1 MSDEMKTTET
11 MADFEKELEASMEHM
26 NSCDDP
32 TWVTLQEYKDNNT
45 VLEVKVEGVVKS
57 GVVVYVEET
66 RGFIPASRLS
76 LGYVEDLNEYLGKKL
91 QVIIIEA
98 DEESKKLVLSA
109 REILKLKQQ
118 QEREEKMAA
127 VKVGSVLT
135 GTVESLQGYGAFIAL
150 ENGLSGLVHIS
161 QIALKRI
168 KSPKDVLSVG
178 EEVTVKVIG
187 INDGKISL
195 SIKAL
200 LEKEE
205 EVEEVVEEETYDLP
219 EAEEVTTSLGSL
231 FANLKL

>member
-1 MSDEMKTTET
+1 MSEEMKVTET
-11 MADFEKELEASMEHM
+11 MHDYEQELEASMEHM

-32 TWVTLQEYKDNNT
+32 TWVTLQEYKENQT
-45 VLEVKVEGVVKS
+45 VLEVKVEGIVKS
-57 GVVVYVEET
+57 GVIVYVEET

-76 LGYVEDLNEYLGKKL
+76 LHYVEDLNDFLGKKL
-91 QVIIIEA
+91 QVRIIEA

-109 REILKLKQQ
+109 RELLREAQQKEKEDKLS
-118 QEREEKMAA
+118 A
-127 VKVGSVLT
+127 VKVGDILT

-168 KSPKDVLSVG
+168 KSPAEVLSVG
-178 EEVTVKVIG
+178 DEVTVKVIA
-187 INDGKISL
+187 IKDGKLSL

-205 EVEEVVEEETYDLP
+205 DEEPEATDYDLP
-219 EAEEVTTSLGSL
+219 KSEEVTTSLGSL

>member
-1 MSDEMKTTET
+1 MTEETKVTET
-11 MADFEKELEASMEHM
+11 MSDYEQELEASMEHM

-32 TWVTLQEYKDNNT
+32 TWVTLQEYKDNQT
-45 VLEVKVEGVVKS
+45 VLEVKVEGIVKS
-57 GVVVYVEET
+57 GVIVYVEET

-76 LGYVEDLNEYLGKKL
+76 LNYVEDLNDFLGKKL
-91 QVIIIEA
+91 QVRIIEA

-109 REILKLKQQ
+109 RELLREAQQKEKEDKL
-118 QEREEKMAA
+118 AA
-127 VKVGSVLT
+127 IKVGDILT

-168 KSPKDVLSVG
+168 KSPAEVLSVG
-178 EEVTVKVIG
+178 DKVTVKVIA
-187 INDGKISL
+187 IKDGKLSL

-200 LEKEE
+200 LEKEDDE
-205 EVEEVVEEETYDLP
+205 EPEAIDYDLP
-219 EAEEVTTSLGSL
+219 KSEEVTTSLGSL

>member
-1 MSDEMKTTET
+1 MSEEMKTTET
-11 MADFEKELEASMEHM
+11 MADFEQELEASMAHM

-32 TWVTLQEYKDNNT
+32 TWVTLQEYKDNQT
-45 VLEVKVEGVVKS
+45 VLEVKVEGIVKS

-76 LGYVEDLNEYLGKKL
+76 LSYVEDLNDFLGKKL
-91 QVIIIEA
+91 QVRIIEA

-109 REILKLKQQ
+109 RELLKEAQQ
-118 QEREEKMAA
+118 KEKEDKLAA
-127 VKVGSVLT
+127 VKVGDVLT

-161 QIALKRI
+161 QIAQKRI

-178 EEVTVKVIG
+178 EEVTVKVIA
-187 INDGKISL
+187 IKDGKLSL
-195 SIKAL
+195 SIRAL

-205 EVEEVVEEETYDLP
+205 VEEEVSEEVEYNLP
-219 EAEEVTTSLGSL
+219 QAEEVTTSLGSL